1 MTAGVER
8 TLERVEGLAHPTA
21 TVPMTPTVRGCV
33 TSQRLIKSFFEKQ
46 ETLKVFSVK
55 SRVLKHLV
63 TFEALQ
69 RVVVESL

>member
-33 TSQRLIKSFFEKQ
+33 TSQRLFKSFFEKQ
-46 ETLKVFSVK
+46 ETLKVFFCK
-55 SRVLKHLV
+55 IPCFEEP
-63 TFEALQ
+63 FEALQ